1 MQRLINIRRRFREK
15 IHYFPSKNLS
25 LLCYPGIRY
34 CYNTLSSIFLCV
46 IYQVDEV
53 VTQGKLKTRKNLKRL
68 ALRVAAVA
76 YERWSLTKGSK
87 QTWKILVFWKNG
99 GSTEHIHRKL
109 YRCPLCIRDTLL
121 AIMFAAIM

>member
-1 MQRLINIRRRFREK
+1 M
-15 IHYFPSKNLS
+15 LS
-25 LLCYPGIRY
+25 RNTILLQYL
-34 CYNTLSSIFLCV
+34 LSSIFLCV
-46 IYQVDEV
+46 IYQVDEL
-53 VTQGKLKTRKNLKRL
+53 VTQGKLKTRENLKRL